1 MQQTWRAVAL
11 AMALAWSGSAAAQQ
25 GPVERIIEQLGS
37 FSALPDASIC
47 ETVGDITTERQ
58 LIRLH
63 TELLL
68 TSLACSEAYG
78 FGEGELFVLYRQF
91 TADHAREIIH
101 AQNRIEAEFG
111 GGVGGVVEFDAFR
124 TAQANDEA
132 QMLND
137 MGAGAYC
144 AMRHARFDSL
154 TGPNAVSFEG
164 YAEAL
169 AMRARSA
176 APRC

>member
-37 FSALPDASIC
+37 FSALPESSVCESIA
-47 ETVGDITTERQ
+47 DITTERQ

-78 FGEGELFVLYRQF
+78 YGEGELFALYRQF

-101 AQNRIEAEFG
+101 AQTRIEAEFG
-111 GGVGGVVEFDAFR
+111 GGVDGMTEFDAFR

-132 QMLND
+132 EILND
-137 MGAGAYC
+137 MGAGSYC
-144 AMRHARFDSL
+144 AMRHARFESL